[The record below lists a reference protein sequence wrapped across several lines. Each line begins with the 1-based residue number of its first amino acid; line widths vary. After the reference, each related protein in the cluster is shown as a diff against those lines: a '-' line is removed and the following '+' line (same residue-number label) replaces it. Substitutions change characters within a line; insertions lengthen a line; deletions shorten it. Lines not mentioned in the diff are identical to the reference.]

1 MIMTVYNLLKPLNA
15 PIKFLERPDFGQ
27 NKMCISY
34 HFFNQGN
41 TEYGDGKPTE
51 KGGALQI
58 DVFSKKVD
66 YTNIINDIENIL
78 SNANFMLFDKR
89 DDLENLSNSEQ
100 IYHKIL
106 IFNYVE
112 SEVIE

>member
-1 MIMTVYNLLKPLNA
+1 MIMTVYSLLKPLDM

-27 NKMCISY
+27 NKMCVSY
-34 HFFNQGN
+34 HFFNQGDM
-41 TEYGDGKPTE
+41 EFGDGNPTK
-51 KGGALQI
+51 KGGSLQV
-58 DVFSKKVD
+58 DVYSKKVD
-66 YTNIINDIENIL
+66 YTSIVSDIKNIL